1 MRLYHPHRKRLGILS
16 SILFIILIT
25 AGCSSP
31 QATQAAMRVNL
42 TADQETYSIQIPP
55 GSTVQNAL
63 DEANIS
69 LDALDRTDPPIY
81 TVLRDGA
88 EVRIVRVR
96 EEFEVEEVVI
106 PFEQQIVR
114 NESLPV
120 DNEILIQ
127 RGINGIQEITYRH
140 VYEDGVEVTDKPIPV
155 KAVIVKEPVPE
166 IRMVGVQAPLAPVTI
181 TGELIYLRD
190 GNVWRIVDSTGN
202 REALM
207 TTGDLDGRVFSVS
220 SDGSWLL
227 FTRQSG
233 EEENINSLW
242 AARIG
247 EEQGGDAPEGESEI
261 GEPIDL
267 SVNNVVHFA
276 EWYPGSNSKIIF
288 STVEPREAAPGWQA
302 NNDLN
307 TLTFS
312 TSGWTTNWSI
322 HIEPNAGGIYGWWGS
337 NFIWNPDGDNL
348 AYARPDSIG
357 LVDLAE
363 STQSPLVEL
372 VPLLT
377 RGDWAWVPG
386 ITWGPDGN
394 VIYTVDHV
402 SPPGSISPEESQL
415 FDLTAI
421 PIQAGPPLH
430 LVSPT
435 GMFAYPLASPMQTK
449 ETGEID
455 YQIAYLQAVFPQQSD
470 TSRYYLT
477 IMDRDGS
484 NRREVFPN
492 QDRPGLE
499 PQQHWGAWSPG
510 PMPESENYA
519 IAIIYQGNLWLVDSS
534 DSTSVQITGD
544 GLTNRVIWRP

>member
-1 MRLYHPHRKRLGILS
+1 
-16 SILFIILIT
+16 
-25 AGCSSP
+25 
-31 QATQAAMRVNL
+31 MRVSL
-42 TADQETYSIQIPP
+42 TADQETYSLQLPP

-63 DEANIS
+63 DEANLS
-69 LDALDRTDPPIY
+69 LDALDRTEPPIY

-96 EEFEVEEVVI
+96 EEFDVDEVVI

-127 RGINGIQEITYRH
+127 KGINGVQEITYRR
-140 VYEDGVEVTDKPIPV
+140 VYEDGIEVMDKPIPV
-155 KAVIVKEPVPE
+155 KAIIVTEPVPE

-190 GNVWRIVDSTGN
+190 GNVWRIVGSTGD
-202 REALM
+202 REAIM

-227 FTRQSG
+227 FTRQSD
-233 EEENINSLW
+233 EEETINSLW

-267 SVNNVVHFA
+267 NVDNVVHFA

-288 STVEPREAAPGWQA
+288 STVESREAAPGWQA

-312 TSGWTTNWSI
+312 TSGWTTNWAI
-322 HIEPNAGGIYGWWGS
+322 HIESNAGGIYGWWGS
-337 NFIWNPDGDNL
+337 NFLWEPDGERL
-348 AYARPDSIG
+348 AYTRPDSIG
-357 LVDLAE
+357 LVDLE
-363 STQSPLVEL
+363 EGVQSPLMEI

-394 VIYTVDHV
+394 VLYTVDHI
-402 SPPGSISPEESQL
+402 SPPGSIAPEESQL
-415 FDLTAI
+415 FDLTAF
-421 PIQAGPPLH
+421 PIETGSPLH

-435 GMFAYPLASPMQTK
+435 GMFAYPLASPMQIK
-449 ETGEID
+449 ESGEID

-470 TSRYYLT
+470 TSRYYLAV
-477 IMDRDGS
+477 MDRDGS
-484 NRREVFPN
+484 NRREVFPT

-499 PQQHWGAWSPG
+499 PHQHWGAWSPG
-510 PMPESENYA
+510 TMPESGNFA